1 MESISQGRRE
11 LRPVCLTTLV
21 CSSKHCEERVKL
33 ISMWP
38 GQARPDR
45 LLASQPP
52 PSQIWEFTSNWLPF
66 NRCYGSP
73 SILLSLSI
81 YINVFEHILWGIEFQ
96 CKTISLL
103 MALLIAPT
111 FRRYIEFKKKNNRR
125 TLNEDERSVLRNRR
139 DKRLAKWPMA
149 IAANGKRKRGQNIK
163 QKQQKNKRT

>member
-1 MESISQGRRE
+1 MESISQLRRE

-38 GQARPDR
+38 GQARPP
-45 LLASQPP
+45 ASQPP

-81 YINVFEHILWGIEFQ
+81 YINVFEHILCGIEFQ
-96 CKTISLL
+96 WKTISLL
-103 MALLIAPT
+103 MALQIAPT
-111 FRRYIEFKKKNNRR
+111 FRRYIEFKKKNNNRR

-163 QKQQKNKRT
+163 QKKEKNKRT